1 MKVSSEPMENSQVA
15 LKVEMEGFE
24 VEKYMDKAYLSIASR
39 VTVPGFRKGKAPKSV
54 VERRVG
60 KETILQ
66 EALEQ
71 MIPKAY
77 EDALGIHAIE
87 AIDRPE
93 IELLQTEPVIFKA
106 IVPIKPTVKLGNYKK
121 TKIKS
126 KLVEVDDEEVEATIE
141 QLRRQHATLAPVE
154 RSVQFGDLV
163 TIDVEGKR
171 EGEPFP
177 IGKGVVYE
185 VNKDSRLP
193 LPGFAENL
201 VSLNKDEE
209 KSFALSYPA
218 GYEIAELAGKEYEF
232 KVSVAEIK
240 EKQLPEANDEFAKGL
255 GLDDL
260 ASLREQI
267 LNGLKQGADER
278 AWLELEQK
286 AIDALI
292 ESSKLEYPPILVARA
307 IDRLLSEEAENF
319 RDGFEGLERYLA
331 SLNKSMEVHREEL
344 KPVAEKRVIRTLV
357 LEKVAEE
364 EAIEV
369 EEAEVDAEIDKMS
382 QGSGEQAQNV
392 KKVFNLPQA
401 RDSIKRFLKSKKAVK
416 YLVQIATNSA

>member
-1 MKVSSEPMENSQVA
+1 MKVSTEPIENRQIA
-15 LKVEMEGFE
+15 LKVEMDVVE
-24 VEKYMDKAYLSIASR
+24 VDKYMDKAYLSIASR
-39 VTVPGFRKGKAPKSV
+39 VTIPGFRKGKAPKSV
-54 VERRVG
+54 VERHVG

-77 EDALGIHAIE
+77 EEALGIQSIE

-121 TKIKS
+121 TKIKF
-126 KLVEVDDEEVEATIE
+126 KPVEVSEQDVETTIE
-141 QLRRQHATLAPVE
+141 QLSRQHATLVPVE

-193 LPGFAENL
+193 LPGFSEHL
-201 VSLNKDEE
+201 VGMSRDKEE
-209 KSFALSYPA
+209 SFVLSYPA
-218 GYEIAELAGKEYEF
+218 DYEIAELAGKEYEF
-232 KVSVAEIK
+232 KVSVAEVK
-240 EKQLPEANDEFAKGL
+240 EKQLPEVNDEFAKGL

-267 LNGLKQGADER
+267 LSGLKQGAEER
-278 AWLELEQK
+278 ARLELEQK
-286 AIDALI
+286 ATDALM
-292 ESSKLEYPPILVARA
+292 ESSEIEYPPILVERA

-319 RDGFEGLERYLA
+319 RDGFEGLERYLT
-331 SLNKSMEVHREEL
+331 SLNKSLEAHREEL
-344 KPVAEKRVIRTLV
+344 KPVAEKRVVRTLV

-364 EAIEV
+364 EKIEIT
-369 EEAEVDAEIDKMS
+369 EPEIDAEIDKMVK
-382 QGSGEQAQNV
+382 GPAGQAEEM
-392 KKVFNLPQA
+392 KKLFNLPQS
-401 RDSIKRFLKSKKAVK
+401 RETIKRFLKSKRAAER
-416 YLVQIATNSA
+416 LVQIATNSA

>member
-15 LKVEMEGFE
+15 LRVEMEKLE
-24 VEKYMDKAYLSIASR
+24 VEKYLEKAYLSIARR

-54 VERRVG
+54 MERHVG

-71 MIPKAY
+71 MISKAY
-77 EDALGIHAIE
+77 EEALGSQNIE

-93 IELLQTEPVIFKA
+93 IELLQTEPVVFKA

-121 TKIKS
+121 TKIKP
-126 KLVEVDDEEVEATIE
+126 KPVEVNEKDVEATIE
-141 QLRRQHATLAPVE
+141 QLRRQHATLVPVE

-201 VSLNKDEE
+201 VGLDKDKD
-209 KSFALSYPA
+209 KSFVLCYPA
-218 GYEIAELAGKEYEF
+218 DHEIAELAGKEYEF
-232 KVSVAEIK
+232 KVLVAEIK
-240 EKQLPEANDEFAKGL
+240 EKQLPEANDDFAKGL

-267 LNGLKQGADER
+267 LNGLKQGADEKAR
-278 AWLELEQK
+278 LELEQK
-286 AIDALI
+286 ATDALV
-292 ESSKLEYPPILVARA
+292 ESSKVEYPPILVERA

-331 SLNKSMEVHREEL
+331 SLNKSMETHRGEL
-344 KPVAEKRVIRTLV
+344 KPIAEKRVVRTLV

-369 EEAEVDAEIDKMS
+369 EEVEVDAEIDKMS
-382 QGSGEQAQNV
+382 QGSGEQAENM

-401 RDSIKRFLKSKKAVK
+401 RDSIKRFLKSKKAVEC
-416 YLVQIATNSA
+416 LVKIATNSA